1 VGAFKSGV
9 LWIIN
14 NTGIDEML
22 LEAARAFIATAIAVA
37 LGLGIPLLDISDG
50 DFRVVVSAGLAACL
64 QVIVR
69 ALNPE
74 DGKFG
79 VGKAKAARAEE
90 AAASENRGGG
100 SGGYYYSAEVD
111 ASDPEHPDN
120 HPLESTVV
128 EGGDLFAQEVMSE
141 KQD

>member
-1 VGAFKSGV
+1 MGAFKSGA

-90 AAASENRGGG
+90 ATASQNRGGG

-120 HPLESTVV
+120 HPIESTVV